1 MKNRILAASLCLM
14 MLLSCIT
21 IAMAGSSPGSDAI
34 VVDQETGDAWGI
46 GAEIDEDD
54 ILELIN
60 ELLADE
66 TGMGM
71 GYTSL
76 EAAVND
82 ILNGLGYQSDL
93 TDIGFSAKVWAIA
106 EVTDKTADG
115 YTVSCDTV
123 ASVSL
128 SISGTVSDTD
138 DNGDVDTLKTDG
150 LELSFYV
157 TSDSEI
163 LTDSDFAVKNWTSE
177 ITVTLGIDG
186 RANIVFTDDEPE
198 LVDQMRDI
206 DEKVVMSID
215 MSMQPNEPITIV
227 PADGKDIDQ
236 TVKVRTM
243 VDAVISSTFPIDGS
257 TSHQYRDSDVEEIE
271 WKADVSQAGS
281 FLKIVPEM
289 DESDIPWDI
298 GDRSYY
304 TYPFEAHPDIP
315 ASILVGDS
323 LKLDDAGKK
332 TLKDKIAEERRDN
345 DPSSVSEHTVTF
357 MDRDGGILKEIK
369 VADGAT
375 AQFPT
380 DYYPYREFSG
390 WLTSDG
396 NLWKEDYKVR
406 SDLTLAPVFA
416 QVVAGDAP
424 GYSDFSESGIAAW
437 ILDVDD
443 DAKLRTVIDND
454 LIANGEVLFVNVFDK
469 DGVLAYQWCLS
480 GNSAS
485 EGRIVP
491 LVQATDL
498 PDKQYLK
505 DIAKNG
511 KTLYLDFSASGDMPA
526 NTSFKYC
533 VKDLFSDGD
542 DISVYHV
549 NEVAGEAEYTGK
561 AVVKNGYVV
570 MPLQECSSYLLVQ
583 DSDSNDGGSNDTM
596 VILAVAIVIVVLVAA
611 VLYMRSKKTGSS

>member
-14 MLLSCIT
+14 VLLSCIT
-21 IAMAGSSPGSDAI
+21 IAMAGSSTGSDAT
-34 VVDQETGDAWGI
+34 VVDQEAGDAWGI
-46 GAEIDEDD
+46 SAEMDEDD
-54 ILELIN
+54 VLGLIN
-60 ELLADE
+60 ELSADE
-66 TGMGM
+66 TGMSIV
-71 GYTSL
+71 YTSL
-76 EAAVND
+76 EDAVND
-82 ILNGLGYQSDL
+82 ILNDLGYQCDL
-93 TDIGFSAKVWAIA
+93 TDITFSAEAYAIT

-115 YTVSCDTV
+115 YTVSCDAV
-123 ASVSL
+123 ASVNL
-128 SISGTVSDTD
+128 GISGTVSVTD
-138 DNGDVDTLKTDG
+138 DYGYVDTLKTDG
-150 LELSFYV
+150 LNLSLYA
-157 TSDSEI
+157 TSSSEI
-163 LTDSDFAVKNWTSE
+163 LTDSDFAMKNWTSE
-177 ITVTLGIDG
+177 ITMTLGIEG
-186 RANIVFTDDEPE
+186 RANIVLTGDEPE
-198 LVDQMRDI
+198 IVDDMHDI
-206 DEKVVMSID
+206 DEKVVMSIET
-215 MSMQPNEPITIV
+215 SIQPNEPIVIV
-227 PADGKDIDQ
+227 PTDGMDIDQ
-236 TVKVRTM
+236 TVKVRTT
-243 VDAVISSTFPIDGS
+243 VDAVLSSTFPIDGS
-257 TSHQYRDSDVEEIE
+257 TSHQYRDSDVQEIE

-289 DESDIPWDI
+289 DESDIIWGI
-298 GDRSYY
+298 GDAFYY
-304 TYPFEAHPDIP
+304 AYPFEAHPDIP
-315 ASILVGDS
+315 ASILIGDS

-332 TLKDKIAEERRDN
+332 TLKDRIAEERRDN

-357 MDRDGGILKEIK
+357 LDRDGGILKEIE

-380 DYYPYREFSG
+380 DYYSSKEFSG
-390 WLTSDG
+390 WLTPDG
-396 NLWKEDYKVR
+396 NLWKEDYRVR
-406 SDLTLAPVFA
+406 SDLTLTPVFA

-424 GYSDFSESGIAAW
+424 VYSDFSESRIAAW

-454 LIANGEVLFVNVFDK
+454 LIANGEVLFVNVFDG

-505 DIAKNG
+505 DIAKDG

-549 NEVAGEAEYTGK
+549 NESTGEAKYTGK

-583 DSDSNDGGSNDTM
+583 DSDSGDGGGNNTM
-596 VILAVAIVIVVLVAA
+596 IILAVAIVIVVLVAA
-611 VLYMRSKKTGSS
+611 VLYLRSKKAGSS

>member
-1 MKNRILAASLCLM
+1 MKNGILAASLCLM

-54 ILELIN
+54 LLELIN
-60 ELLADE
+60 ELLANE
-66 TGMGM
+66 TGDGH

-163 LTDSDFAVKNWTSE
+163 LTDSDFAVKNWTSV

-198 LVDQMRDI
+198 LIDQMRDI

-215 MSMQPNEPITIV
+215 VSMQPNEPITIV

-281 FLKIVPEM
+281 FLKIVPGM
-289 DESDIPWDI
+289 DEFDIPWDI

-332 TLKDKIAEERRDN
+332 TLKDRIAEERRNN
-345 DPSSVSEHTVTF
+345 DPSPVSEHTVTF
-357 MDRDGGILKEIK
+357 MDRDGGILKEIE

-390 WLTSDG
+390 WLTLDG

-454 LIANGEVLFVNVFDK
+454 LIANGEVLFVNVFDG

-505 DIAKNG
+505 DIAKDG

-583 DSDSNDGGSNDTM
+583 DSYSSDGGSNDTM